1 MPRICFHLCH
11 CLSASLPSLSHAFHV
26 EVSLIWIRSLSILME
41 QRSSGMELE
50 GQGNGETVVQMIVR
64 ENNPFSTK
72 N

>member
-1 MPRICFHLCH
+1 M
-11 CLSASLPSLSHAFHV
+11 CLV
-26 EVSLIWIRSLSILME
+26 E